1 MSRCYLFC
9 VRTRNGTASL
19 LFDLSTEHFCPHYP
33 RITLTSPL
41 RCGSSLRTELELTF
55 GKYSTGLSPIM
66 NRILY
71 RNSLLA
77 GSALTRCF
85 SNLTRLHR
93 KFLSLHFQPTENRI
107 FPWRQY
113 LLSLLSTLQN
123 FLSIPL
129 THLSMH
135 RKPVSIPLTP
145 FSCTNPNAP
154 FSKNAFSFLPY
165 VGDLRNS
172 QIRKGI
178 FQASLKGALNIL
190 GIFKVS

>member
-1 MSRCYLFC
+1 
-9 VRTRNGTASL
+9 
-19 LFDLSTEHFCPHYP
+19 
-33 RITLTSPL
+33 
-41 RCGSSLRTELELTF
+41 
-55 GKYSTGLSPIM
+55 M

-77 GSALTRCF
+77 GSALTLCF
-85 SNLTRLHR
+85 SHLTRLHR
-93 KFLSLHFQPTENRI
+93 KFLSLHFQPAENRI
-107 FPWRQY
+107 FPWCQY

-145 FSCTNPNAP
+145 SSCTNPNAP

-165 VGDLRNS
+165 VGGLRNS
-172 QIRKGI
+172 QIRKGNI
-178 FQASLKGALNIL
+178 PSILKRCLEYSWNIQGILEYYLEYSKMILASFWNI
-190 GIFKVS
+190 